1 MDAFSLKKDNRK
13 KFQDKQKLKR
23 KHATPSDRKYRVLNR
38 QKEEEKA
45 AMEEK
50 EQDQDQEHPD
60 LKSNE
65 DRYYEDPVFEDPLNS
80 ATSAEVNEVLKDV
93 LRKRLQEDCNSPA
106 ASSTTN
112 TDALKVKDLKHMG
125 AAELNHWLGRQNAAS
140 ITTAAVPEAVV
151 VPSTVE
157 GEQSHADENIGP
169 CSADL
174 PEELETDQDFLDGL
188 L

>member
-38 QKEEEKA
+38 QIEEKTA
-45 AMEEK
+45 TEEG
-50 EQDQDQEHPD
+50 EQDEEQPA

-65 DRYYEDPVFEDPLNS
+65 DRYYEDPVLEDPGTA
-80 ATSAEVNEVLKDV
+80 ATSAEVNKVLKDV
-93 LRKRLQEDCNSPA
+93 LKNRLQQNNG
-106 ASSTTN
+106 STAVSNVAN
-112 TDALKVKDLKHMG
+112 TDALKIKDLKQMG
-125 AAELNHWLGRQNAAS
+125 TDELNCWLGRQNATSAV
-140 ITTAAVPEAVV
+140 TAAEPEPIVAPFYVQ
-151 VPSTVE
+151 
-157 GEQSHADENIGP
+157 GDHDHAGKKIGP
-169 CSADL
+169 PSADL